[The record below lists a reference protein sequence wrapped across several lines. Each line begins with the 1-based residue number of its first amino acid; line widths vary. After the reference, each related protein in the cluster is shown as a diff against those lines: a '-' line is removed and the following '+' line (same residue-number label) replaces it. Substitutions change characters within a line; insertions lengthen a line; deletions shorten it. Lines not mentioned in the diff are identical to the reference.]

1 MELCTVCVLHG
12 VSVRWSEDEGKG
24 SSARDGAP
32 LHADE
37 ITSSTAASLEVVIVG
52 ESSPTTAI

>member
-24 SSARDGAP
+24 KGSKGGGKGRGKR
-32 LHADE
+32 
-37 ITSSTAASLEVVIVG
+37 G
-52 ESSPTTAI
+52 